1 MTFIVAEMSLRIE
14 CGTKGTKA
22 RNVEPQRSSQ
32 LHSSDSNMEW
42 DEKISEIS
50 FNSTYRKITI
60 QTPIHANTPSYS
72 PQATF
77 LFPNSVTTVPS
88 LKLALVSTHSNF
100 PNSGQTTLQTSHH
113 VPPTTNTVI
122 PTIGYSQ
129 YGKLVSP
136 LPPGGRRN
144 GAVSRKLLRK
154 PLAEAREY
162 LASYPRVENTSSFC
176 PTLGFQLSLVT
187 GISYPVT
194 DW

>member
-144 GAVSRKLLRK
+144 GAVSRKPCAMRK
-154 PLAEAREY
+154 KKGTIIQVLKGRWR
-162 LASYPRVENTSSFC
+162 SGQV
-176 PTLGFQLSLVT
+176 
-187 GISYPVT
+187 
-194 DW
+194 